1 MKHFLILILLSALSR
16 FAAGQARGQSDTAS
30 PASAKRLQEVTIRGA
45 KPQVQQSIAG
55 TVVNVGA
62 SLFSKGASVLEVL
75 EQSPGVLL
83 DRRTNGIRLNGRSG
97 VTVMIDGK
105 LVHMPEEELLEML
118 RGMNA
123 DNIERIELLT
133 APGAKYDASGSAG
146 VINILLKK
154 NKRLGT
160 TGSYSLNGGYGYYE
174 KGGGSVNWD
183 HNNGKTDWYGSY
195 SFQHDH
201 TYGGFY
207 AEGESVNPALGGHTA
222 FIFHDTTTYISN
234 NHNAL
239 LGVDTRLKRG
249 WTVGASLSYNNSL
262 TTSHT
267 HNRGIYTMPPD
278 SSLFFDG
285 IIRGRSHW
293 DNVIASLTAEKEWGK
308 GERLGAGVDWLD
320 YSNNRPS
327 DVQGNFV
334 DGHGELIGVTNDSL
348 FASLNKGYSA
358 TKIRVGVARLDYS
371 IALGPKWRLEAGA
384 KGDHTQSQSGSGIE
398 SLIGGQW
405 VTSAASANAIRMRED
420 IGAGYASVH
429 GAPDS
434 STTLD
439 LGLRYE
445 YSDTRLD
452 KAGTGVPLT
461 RRRLSVLFPSLLL
474 TRKAGNSGQWQLS
487 FTRRITRPS
496 YKDLSSFISYG
507 DPFAVFTGNPLLKP
521 TITNNLKAGY
531 GWKGYSFSLTLG
543 HDDHP
548 IFGWGLMTQPGST
561 LVYIRP
567 VNLDWQNNLNLE
579 VNLPFHIGKGWT
591 MNYGFLGG
599 WRQYRIG
606 YIPVPAEKTWFGYS
620 INFHENFRLSP
631 RLSVEVSGW
640 YEGKNYESTNK
651 NLGTGQLNL
660 GVKKELGRGA
670 LQFTV
675 TDVFRSLNYKSYV
688 GVVGKDAFDTHNYI
702 SYDPESRKFP
712 LLRLTWSRSFGSATQ
727 SHARRERVGEEKDR
741 IK

>member
-1 MKHFLILILLSALSR
+1 MKHLTILILLSALSR
-16 FAAGQARGQSDTAS
+16 FAAGQAPGQPDTAS
-30 PASAKRLQEVTIRGA
+30 PTAAKRLQEVTVRGA
-45 KPQVQQSIAG
+45 KPPVQQNITG
-55 TVVNVGA
+55 TVVNVAG
-62 SLFSKGASVLEVL
+62 SLFSKGASVFEVL

-83 DRRTNGIRLNGRSG
+83 DRRTNSIRMNGRSG

-105 LVHMPEEELLEML
+105 LVHMPEEQLLEML

-123 DNIERIELLT
+123 DNIDRIELLT

-146 VINILLKK
+146 VINIILKK

-174 KGGGSVNWD
+174 KGGGSVNLD
-183 HNNGKTDWYGSY
+183 HNNGKTDWYGSW

-201 TYGGFY
+201 TFGGFN
-207 AEGESVNPALGGHTA
+207 ADGQTINPVLGGRTG
-222 FIFHDTTTYISN
+222 FIFHDTTTSISN

-239 LGVDTRLKRG
+239 LGVDTRLKGR
-249 WTVGASLSYNNSL
+249 WTMGAGLSYNNSG
-262 TTSHT
+262 TTTHT
-267 HNRGIYTMPPD
+267 HNRGVYTLPPD

-293 DNVIASLTAEKEWGK
+293 NNVIASLTAEKEWGK
-308 GERLGAGVDWLD
+308 GEKLGMGVDWLN

-327 DVQGNFV
+327 DVQGNFTDQHSGTV
-334 DGHGELIGVTNDSL
+334 LLAGDSL
-348 FASLNKGYSA
+348 SASLNKGFS
-358 TKIRVGVARLDYS
+358 TTHIRVGVARLDYS
-371 IALGPKWRLEAGA
+371 KTLNPKWRFEAGV

-398 SLIGGQW
+398 SWINGHW
-405 VTSAASANAIRMRED
+405 VTPAASANAIRMRED
-420 IGAGYASVH
+420 IAGGYASVH
-429 GAPDS
+429 GTIDS

-452 KAGTGVPLT
+452 DAGTGVAIT
-461 RRRLSVLFPSLLL
+461 RRRLGVLFPNLLL
-474 TRKAGNSGQWQLS
+474 TRKSGGGGQWQLS

-496 YKDLSSFISYG
+496 YKDLSSFIGYG

-521 TITNNLKAGY
+521 TVTNSLKAGY
-531 GWKGYSFSLTLG
+531 GWKGYSFSLLLG
-543 HDDHP
+543 RDEDP
-548 IFGWGLMTQPGST
+548 IFGWGLTAQPGST

-567 VNLDWQNNLNLE
+567 VNLDWQNTLNFE
-579 VNLPFHIGKGWT
+579 VNLPFHIGNWWT
-591 MNYGFLGG
+591 MSYGIIGG
-599 WRQYRIG
+599 WRQYRLG

-620 INFHENFRLSP
+620 INFHENFRLSS
-631 RLSVEVSGW
+631 RLSAEVSGW

-660 GVKKELGRGA
+660 GVKKDLGKGS

-675 TDVFRSLNYKSYV
+675 TDIFRSLNYKTYV
-688 GVVGKDAFDTHNYI
+688 GAVGKDAFDSHNYI

-712 LLRLTWSRSFGSATQ
+712 LLRLTWSHSFGAGLWSKTKL
-727 SHARRERVGEEKDR
+727 ERVMDEKER

>member
-1 MKHFLILILLSALSR
+1 MKHFTIFILLSALSR

-45 KPQVQQSIAG
+45 KPPVQQNITG
-55 TVVNVGA
+55 TVVNVAG

-83 DRRTNGIRLNGRSG
+83 DRRTNSIRLNGRSG

-105 LVHMPEEELLEML
+105 RVHMPEEELLEML

-146 VINILLKK
+146 VINIILKK

-174 KGGGSVNWD
+174 KGGGSVNLD

-201 TYGGFY
+201 TFGGFN
-207 AEGESVNPALGGHTA
+207 ADGQTINPALGGHTG

-234 NHNAL
+234 NHIAL

-249 WTVGASLSYNNSL
+249 WTLGASLSYNNSL

-267 HNRGIYTMPPD
+267 HNRGIYTIPPD

-285 IIRGRSHW
+285 IIRGRSRW

-308 GERLGAGVDWLD
+308 GEKLGMGVDWLD

-327 DVQGNFV
+327 DVQGSFV
-334 DGHGELIGVTNDSL
+334 DQHNQLIGVTNDSL

-371 IALGPKWRLEAGA
+371 KALNLKWRFETGV

-398 SLIGGQW
+398 SWINGHW

-420 IGAGYASVH
+420 IAAGYVSIH
-429 GAPDS
+429 GALDS

-452 KAGTGVPLT
+452 DAGASVPIT
-461 RRRLSVLFPSLLL
+461 RRRLSVLFPNLLL
-474 TRKAGNSGQWQLS
+474 TRKSGKNGQWQFS

-521 TITNNLKAGY
+521 TITSNLKAGY
-531 GWKGYSFSLTLG
+531 SWKGYSFSLVLG
-543 HDDHP
+543 RDDNP
-548 IFGWGLMTQPGST
+548 IFGWGLTQEPGST

-567 VNLDWQNNLNLE
+567 VNLDWQNTLNLE
-579 VNLPFHIGKGWT
+579 VNLPFHIGTWWT
-591 MNYGFLGG
+591 MNYGFIGG

-606 YIPVPAEKTWFGYS
+606 YIPTPAEKTWFGYS

-631 RLSVEVSGW
+631 RLSAEVSGW
-640 YEGKNYESTNK
+640 VEGKNYESTNK

-660 GVKKELGRGA
+660 GVKKDLGRGA

-675 TDVFRSLNYKSYV
+675 TDVFRSLNYKTYV
-688 GVVGKDAFDTHNYI
+688 GAVGKDAFDSHNYI

-712 LLRLTWSRSFGSATQ
+712 LLRLTYSRSFGSATQ
-727 SHARRERVGEEKDR
+727 SRTRRERAGEEKDR